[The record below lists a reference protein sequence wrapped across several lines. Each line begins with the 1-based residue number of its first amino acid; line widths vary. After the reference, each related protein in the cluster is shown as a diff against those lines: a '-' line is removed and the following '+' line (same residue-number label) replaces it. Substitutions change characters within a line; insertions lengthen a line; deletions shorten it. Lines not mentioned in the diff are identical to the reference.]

1 MTWLQLSE
9 TLYADAIIRA
19 KSQKPCSSSKK
30 VVLKGNASK
39 PSEIVKSRAKT
50 ATVSAMAKRYREL
63 NTYVAE
69 IARDERLSFPAQMAT
84 RKLDSFFAAADSQC
98 VELSTA

>member
-1 MTWLQLSE
+1 MTWLQSCE
-9 TLYADAIIRA
+9 TLHADAISLV

-30 VVLKGNASK
+30 VAKV
-39 PSEIVKSRAKT
+39 PEIAKSRAKA

-63 NTYVAE
+63 NTCVPE
-69 IARDERLSFPAQMAT
+69 IARDEGVRLPAQMAT

-98 VELSTA
+98 V